1 MIIKVL
7 IFGVVGELL
16 LGLIYC
22 YSITKGGK

>member
-16 LGLIYC
+16 LGLIYFL
-22 YSITKGGK
+22 IVLKGGK

>member
-16 LGLIYC
+16 LGLIYF
-22 YSITKGGK
+22 YIVTKGGK

>member
-16 LGLIYC
+16 LGLIYF
-22 YSITKGGK
+22 YIVSKGGK

>member
-16 LGLIYC
+16 LGLIYILL
-22 YSITKGGK
+22 ITKGGK

>member
-16 LGLIYC
+16 LGLIYF
-22 YSITKGGK
+22 YVVTKGGK